1 MSVFSN
7 STAKF
12 VSLKKLLKLWLQK
25 CYIWRKRDGC
35 IASGFRTDKQK
46 KSIIVQPYFEVGSVI
61 F

>member
-25 CYIWRKRDGC
+25 CLWRKRDGC
-35 IASGFRTDKQK
+35 IASGFRTDK
-46 KSIIVQPYFEVGSVI
+46 
-61 F
+61 